1 MAYTVKANPLKR
13 PPEYLDHEIKYE
25 EVWFLCPHCKRIY
38 KAKIS
43 STIVYPEEIDR
54 AKEGV
59 VVKAQYFCA
68 ECGDY
73 AFQVDRPIANSV
85 KKLMEAGIR
94 TYSSCSGHVEKFGPT
109 SFSYEGGALGI
120 GEDDITYGPCISMFP
135 DTSDDYTVHAFREV
149 FKTLKSTHK
158 EMILLDP
165 EENVSP
171 LYFFIAPVLDPKE
184 FRRCG
189 DVRREKMLEEAQAKM
204 GAFVTV
210 FVANYIIE
218 KRKLMKHLKEAKYD
232 E

>member
-149 FKTLKSTHK
+149 FKTLKKSHK

-204 GAFVTV
+204 DAFVTV

>member
-1 MAYTVKANPLKR
+1 MAYTVKADPLKR

-73 AFQVDRPIANSV
+73 AFQVDKPIANSV

-135 DTSDDYTVHAFREV
+135 DGDEFVITAFKNV
-149 FKTLKSTHK
+149 FKNLKSTHK

-165 EENVSP
+165 EEEVSP

-189 DVRREKMLEEAQAKM
+189 DIRRQKMLEEAQTKM
-204 GAFVTV
+204 SAFVTV

-218 KRKLMKHLKEAKYD
+218 KRKLVKHSKEAKYD

>member
-1 MAYTVKANPLKR
+1 MAYTIKADPLKR
-13 PPEYLDHEIKYE
+13 PPEYLDHEIKYDD
-25 EVWFLCPHCKRIY
+25 VWFLCPHCKRIY

-43 STIVYPEEIDR
+43 SAIVYPEEIDR

-85 KKLMEAGIR
+85 KKLIEAGIR

-109 SFSYEGGALGI
+109 SFSYEQGALGI
-120 GEDDITYGPCISMFP
+120 GEDSITYGPCISMFP
-135 DTSDDYTVHAFREV
+135 NGDEFAITAFKNV
-149 FKTLKSTHK
+149 FKKLKNTHK
-158 EMILLDP
+158 GMILLDP
-165 EENVSP
+165 EEQVSP
-171 LYFFIAPVLDPKE
+171 LYFFIAPVVDPKD

-189 DVRREKMLEEAQAKM
+189 DIRREKMMEEAQAKM
-204 GAFVTV
+204 DAFVTV
-210 FVANYIIE
+210 FVANYVIE
-218 KRKLMKHLKEAKYD
+218 KRKLMKHSKEAKYD

>member
-1 MAYTVKANPLKR
+1 MAYTVKADPLKR

-135 DTSDDYTVHAFREV
+135 DGDEFVITAFKNV
-149 FKTLKSTHK
+149 FKNLKSTHK

-165 EENVSP
+165 EEEVSP

-189 DVRREKMLEEAQAKM
+189 DIRRQKMLEEAQAKM

-218 KRKLMKHLKEAKYD
+218 KRKFVKHLKEAKCN

>member
-85 KKLMEAGIR
+85 KKLMKAGIR
-94 TYSSCSGHVEKFGPT
+94 TYSSCSGHVEKFGLT

-149 FKTLKSTHK
+149 FKTLKKSHK

-189 DVRREKMLEEAQAKM
+189 DVRRQKMLEEAQAKM

-218 KRKLMKHLKEAKYD
+218 KRKLMKHLKEAKCN

>member
-1 MAYTVKANPLKR
+1 MAYTIKADPLKR

-25 EVWFLCPHCKRIY
+25 DVWFLCPHCKRIY
-38 KAKIS
+38 KANIS

-109 SFSYEGGALGI
+109 SFSYEQGALGI
-120 GEDDITYGPCISMFP
+120 GEDSITYGPCISMLP
-135 DTSDDYTVHAFREV
+135 DGDEFAITAFKNV
-149 FKTLKSTHK
+149 FKKLKSTHK

-165 EENVSP
+165 EEQVSP
-171 LYFFIAPVLDPKE
+171 LYFFIAPVIDPKD

-189 DVRREKMLEEAQAKM
+189 DVRREKMMEEAQAKM
-204 GAFVTV
+204 DAFVTI
-210 FVANYIIE
+210 FVANYVIE
-218 KRKLMKHLKEAKYD
+218 KRKLMKHSKEAKYD

>member
-1 MAYTVKANPLKR
+1 MAYTIKADPLKR

-25 EVWFLCPHCKRIY
+25 DVWFLCPHCKRIY

-109 SFSYEGGALGI
+109 SFSYEQGALGI
-120 GEDDITYGPCISMFP
+120 GEDSITYGPCISMFP
-135 DTSDDYTVHAFREV
+135 DGDDFAIAAFKNV
-149 FKTLKSTHK
+149 FKNLKSTHK

-165 EENVSP
+165 EEEISP
-171 LYFFIAPVLDPKE
+171 LYFFIAPVIDPKD

-189 DVRREKMLEEAQAKM
+189 DVRREKMMKEAQAKM
-204 GAFVTV
+204 DAFVTV
-210 FVANYIIE
+210 FVANYVIE
-218 KRKLMKHLKEAKYD
+218 KRKLMKHSKEAKYG

>member
-1 MAYTVKANPLKR
+1 MAYTVKADPLKR
-13 PPEYLDHEIKYE
+13 PSEYLDHEIKYE
-25 EVWFLCPHCKRIY
+25 KVWFLCPHCKRIY
-38 KAKIS
+38 KVKIS

-85 KKLMEAGIR
+85 KKLMEAGIH

-135 DTSDDYTVHAFREV
+135 DGDEFVITAFKNV
-149 FKTLKSTHK
+149 FKNLKSTHK

-165 EENVSP
+165 EEEVSP

-204 GAFVTV
+204 GTFVTI

-218 KRKLMKHLKEAKYD
+218 KRKLMKHLKEAKCN

>member
-1 MAYTVKANPLKR
+1 MAYTVKADPLKR

-43 STIVYPEEIDR
+43 STIIYPEEIDR

-73 AFQVDRPIANSV
+73 AFQVDKPIANSV

-135 DTSDDYTVHAFREV
+135 DGDEFVITAFKNV
-149 FKTLKSTHK
+149 FKNLKSTHK

-218 KRKLMKHLKEAKYD
+218 KRKLVKHLKEAKCN

>member
-1 MAYTVKANPLKR
+1 MAYTVKADPLKR
-13 PPEYLDHEIKYE
+13 PPDYLDHEIKYE

-73 AFQVDRPIANSV
+73 AFQVDRPIAESV

-120 GEDDITYGPCISMFP
+120 NKDDITYGPCISMSP
-135 DTSDDYTVHAFREV
+135 DGDEFVITAFKNV
-149 FKTLKSTHK
+149 FKNLKSTHK

-204 GAFVTV
+204 SAFVTV
-210 FVANYIIE
+210 FVANYTIE
-218 KRKLMKHLKEAKYD
+218 KRKLMKHSKEAKYD

>member
-1 MAYTVKANPLKR
+1 MAYTIKADPLKR
-13 PPEYLDHEIKYE
+13 PPEYLDHETKYE

-85 KKLMEAGIR
+85 KKLIEAGIR

-109 SFSYEGGALGI
+109 SFSYEQGALGI
-120 GEDDITYGPCISMFP
+120 GEDSITYGPCISMFP
-135 DTSDDYTVHAFREV
+135 DGDEFAITAFKKV
-149 FKTLKSTHK
+149 FKNLKSTHK

-165 EENVSP
+165 EEEVSP
-171 LYFFIAPVLDPKE
+171 LYFFIAPVVDPKD

-189 DVRREKMLEEAQAKM
+189 DIRREKMMEEAQAKM
-204 GAFVTV
+204 DAFVTV
-210 FVANYIIE
+210 FVAKYAIE
-218 KRKLMKHLKEAKYD
+218 KRKLMKHSKEAKYD

>member
-1 MAYTVKANPLKR
+1 MAYTIKADPLKR

-25 EVWFLCPHCKRIY
+25 DVWFLCPHCKRIY

-85 KKLMEAGIR
+85 KKLMEAGIH

-109 SFSYEGGALGI
+109 SFSYEQGALGI
-120 GEDDITYGPCISMFP
+120 GEDSITYGPCISMFP
-135 DTSDDYTVHAFREV
+135 DGDEFAIAAFKKV
-149 FKTLKSTHK
+149 FKNLKSTHR

-165 EENVSP
+165 EEEVSP
-171 LYFFIAPVLDPKE
+171 LYFFIAPVIDPKD

-189 DVRREKMLEEAQAKM
+189 DVRREKMMEEAQAKM
-204 GAFVTV
+204 DAFVTI
-210 FVANYIIE
+210 FVANYVIE
-218 KRKLMKHLKEAKYD
+218 KRKLMKHSKEAKYN

>member
-73 AFQVDRPIANSV
+73 AFQVDKPIANSV

-149 FKTLKSTHK
+149 FKTLKKSHK

>member
-1 MAYTVKANPLKR
+1 MAYTIKADPLKR

-43 STIVYPEEIDR
+43 SAIVYPEEIDR

-135 DTSDDYTVHAFREV
+135 DGDEFVITAFKNV
-149 FKTLKSTHK
+149 FKNLKSTHK

-165 EENVSP
+165 EEEVSP
-171 LYFFIAPVLDPKE
+171 LYFFIAPVMDPKD

-189 DVRREKMLEEAQAKM
+189 DIRREKMLEEAQAKM
-204 GAFVTV
+204 DAFVTV
-210 FVANYIIE
+210 FVAKYVIE

>member
-1 MAYTVKANPLKR
+1 MAYTVKADPLKR

-85 KKLMEAGIR
+85 KKLMEAGIH
-94 TYSSCSGHVEKFGPT
+94 TYSSCSGHVEKYGPT

-135 DTSDDYTVHAFREV
+135 DTSDDYTIHAFREV
-149 FKTLKSTHK
+149 FKTLKKSHK

-218 KRKLMKHLKEAKYD
+218 KRKLMKHLKEAKCN

>member
-13 PPEYLDHEIKYE
+13 PPEYLDHEVSYE

-38 KAKIS
+38 KVKIS
-43 STIVYPEEIDR
+43 STIIYHEEIDR

-59 VVKAQYFCA
+59 VLKPHYFCA

-73 AFQVDRPIANSV
+73 AFQVDKPIAESV
-85 KKLMEAGIR
+85 KKLMDAGIR

-109 SFSYEGGALGI
+109 SFSYEQGALGI
-120 GEDDITYGPCISMFP
+120 GEDSITYGPCISMFP
-135 DTSDDYTVHAFREV
+135 DNSDDYSVHAFRKV
-149 FKTLKSTHK
+149 FTTLKKTHK

-165 EENVSP
+165 EEEISP
-171 LYFFIAPVLDPKE
+171 LYFFIAPVMDPKE

-189 DVRREKMLEEAQAKM
+189 DIRREKMMVEAQTKM
-204 GAFVTV
+204 NAFVTV
-210 FVANYIIE
+210 FVANYLIE
-218 KRKLMKHLKEAKYD
+218 KRKLMKHLKEAKCN

>member
-1 MAYTVKANPLKR
+1 MAYTVKADPLKR
-13 PPEYLDHEIKYE
+13 PPDYLDHEIKYE

-135 DTSDDYTVHAFREV
+135 NGDEFVITAFKNV
-149 FKTLKSTHK
+149 FKNLKSTHK

>member
-94 TYSSCSGHVEKFGPT
+94 TYSSCSGHVKKFGPT

-135 DTSDDYTVHAFREV
+135 DGDEFVITAFKNV
-149 FKTLKSTHK
+149 FKNLKSTHK

-165 EENVSP
+165 EEEVSP

>member
-149 FKTLKSTHK
+149 FKTLKKSHK

-189 DVRREKMLEEAQAKM
+189 DVRRQKMLEEAQAKM

-210 FVANYIIE
+210 FVANYTIE

>member
-1 MAYTVKANPLKR
+1 MAYTVKADPLKR
-13 PPEYLDHEIKYE
+13 PPEYLDHETKYE

-85 KKLMEAGIR
+85 KKLMEAGIH

-109 SFSYEGGALGI
+109 SFSYEQGALGI
-120 GEDDITYGPCISMFP
+120 GEDSITYGPCISMFP
-135 DTSDDYTVHAFREV
+135 DGDEFAITAFKNV
-149 FKTLKSTHK
+149 FKKLKNTHK

-165 EENVSP
+165 EEQVSP
-171 LYFFIAPVLDPKE
+171 LYFFIAPVMDPKD

-189 DVRREKMLEEAQAKM
+189 DIRREKMLEEAQAKM
-204 GAFVTV
+204 DAFVTV
-210 FVANYIIE
+210 FVANYVIE
-218 KRKLMKHLKEAKYD
+218 KRKLMKHSKEAKYN

>member
-73 AFQVDRPIANSV
+73 AFQIDKPIANSV
-85 KKLMEAGIR
+85 KKLMEAGIH

-120 GEDDITYGPCISMFP
+120 GEDDITYGPCISMLP
-135 DTSDDYTVHAFREV
+135 DTSDDYTVHAFRNV
-149 FKTLKSTHK
+149 FKTLKKSHK

-165 EENVSP
+165 EENISP

-204 GAFVTV
+204 GTFVTI

-218 KRKLMKHLKEAKYD
+218 KRKLMKHSKEAKYD

>member
-1 MAYTVKANPLKR
+1 MAYTIKADPLKR
-13 PPEYLDHEIKYE
+13 PPEYLDHETKYE

-109 SFSYEGGALGI
+109 SFSYEQGALGI
-120 GEDDITYGPCISMFP
+120 GEDSITYGPCISMFP
-135 DTSDDYTVHAFREV
+135 DKDEFAITAFKNV
-149 FKTLKSTHK
+149 FKKLKNTHK

-165 EENVSP
+165 EEQVSP
-171 LYFFIAPVLDPKE
+171 LYFFIAPVMDPKD

-189 DVRREKMLEEAQAKM
+189 DIRREKMMEDAQAKM
-204 GAFVTV
+204 DAFVTV
-210 FVANYIIE
+210 FVANYVIE
-218 KRKLMKHLKEAKYD
+218 KRKLMKHSKEAKYD

>member
-1 MAYTVKANPLKR
+1 MAYTIKADPLKR

-25 EVWFLCPHCKRIY
+25 DVWFLCPHCKRIY
-38 KAKIS
+38 KANIS

-54 AKEGV
+54 AREGV

-135 DTSDDYTVHAFREV
+135 DGDEFVITAFKNV
-149 FKTLKSTHK
+149 FKNLKSTHK

-165 EENVSP
+165 EEEVSP
-171 LYFFIAPVLDPKE
+171 LYFFIAPVIDPKD

-189 DVRREKMLEEAQAKM
+189 DVRREKMIEEAQAKM
-204 GAFVTV
+204 DAFVTV
-210 FVANYIIE
+210 FVANYVIE
-218 KRKLMKHLKEAKYD
+218 KRKLMKHSKEAKD
-232 E
+232 NE

>member
-135 DTSDDYTVHAFREV
+135 DGDEFVITAFKNV
-149 FKTLKSTHK
+149 FKNLKSTHK

-189 DVRREKMLEEAQAKM
+189 DIRRQKMLEEAQAKM

-218 KRKLMKHLKEAKYD
+218 KRKLMKHLKEAKCN

>member
-149 FKTLKSTHK
+149 FKTLKKSHK